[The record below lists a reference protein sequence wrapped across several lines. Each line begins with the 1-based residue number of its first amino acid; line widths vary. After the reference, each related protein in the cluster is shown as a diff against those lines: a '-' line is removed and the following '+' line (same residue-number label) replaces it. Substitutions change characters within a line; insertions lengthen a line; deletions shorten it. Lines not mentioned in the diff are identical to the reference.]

1 MNGTPV
7 GPTVPAPCRRLP
19 SRPRRL
25 RPFSCPRRPRRR
37 TPLIQQWA
45 ATPVLCRNRSFHGS
59 YRRPVSHCLPRSG
72 RERTR
77 RRSGT
82 VRAADQGGCILPC
95 RPPAVPSRPSSRNS
109 QVDGGRHPLGRAV
122 VTRQGARCEPQAPLS
137 GAGKLCRAL
146 VRWRHQELLLLAPGT
161 EFRLGAVCVLLDDG
175 RSACFPECGGEPNA
189 SKRQLVSAGAAQNLG
204 G

>member
-1 MNGTPV
+1 MVPTDGRCRTVFP
-7 GPTVPAPCRRLP
+7 GPAGSGPDAVQELFAPRIKVAAFSPADRQPSPRGHRR
-19 SRPRRL
+19 
-25 RPFSCPRRPRRR
+25 
-37 TPLIQQWA
+37 
-45 ATPVLCRNRSFHGS
+45 
-59 YRRPVSHCLPRSG
+59 
-72 RERTR
+72 
-77 RRSGT
+77 GT
-82 VRAADQGGCILPC
+82 VRSTEGG
-95 RPPAVPSRPSSRNS
+95 
-109 QVDGGRHPLGRAV
+109 HPLGRAV